1 MKLMLRFMKPYTAR
15 IIITV
20 ILKFLAVIS
29 ELFIPYTLEYVI
41 DDIAPTKNMKLVA
54 LYGIAM
60 VVFAVMGLFF
70 NVMGNRMATYTSKN
84 AIRNVRSELFEK
96 TMFLGGE
103 EFDRASLPSVISR
116 MTSDSYNVQSFLG
129 IVQRMGVRAPIMLL
143 GGIIIAGRMDISL
156 TLVLLCMI
164 PVLAFII
171 IFISKKGIPM
181 FRKVQGML
189 DGIVC
194 IMRENISG
202 VRVIRAL
209 SKHYYEK
216 DRFEKQSDAL
226 AESDIKAGMVMALP
240 NPVMTLFLNTGLTLI
255 ILIGAYRVNSGVMKT
270 GVILAF
276 LTYFNMIMQ
285 AVMGIN
291 RIFIL
296 YSKAGASADR
306 IDDLLSIKNSV
317 EDLPEDANDG
327 TDRSKNDGSDYA
339 IIFDKV
345 SIDKM
350 GLKDISFKVKK
361 GQSLGIIG
369 STGCGKTTILNLLL
383 RFYDP
388 DSGTISIDGKPVKYY
403 SRKAL
408 RQKFGV
414 VFQNDIIFN
423 DTIYENI
430 DFGRN
435 LDKKDIEKGAQNAG
449 IADYIEGLPDK
460 YQHILAIKGMN
471 LSGGQRQRM
480 LVARAL
486 AGGSEIIILDD
497 SSSALDYRT
506 DARLRENLKKNYPH
520 VTKVMIAQRVSSVRD
535 MNSIVVMDKGRII
548 GYGDH
553 ESLMENCETYRET
566 YNMQMGEEMCNAANQ

>member
-54 LYGIAM
+54 LYGIVM
-60 VVFAVMGLFF
+60 VVFAVLGLFF

-216 DRFEKQSDAL
+216 DRFEK
-226 AESDIKAGMVMALP
+226 IP
-240 NPVMTLFLNTGLTLI
+240 
-255 ILIGAYRVNSGVMKT
+255 
-270 GVILAF
+270 
-276 LTYFNMIMQ
+276 
-285 AVMGIN
+285 
-291 RIFIL
+291 
-296 YSKAGASADR
+296 
-306 IDDLLSIKNSV
+306 
-317 EDLPEDANDG
+317 
-327 TDRSKNDGSDYA
+327 
-339 IIFDKV
+339 
-345 SIDKM
+345 
-350 GLKDISFKVKK
+350 
-361 GQSLGIIG
+361 
-369 STGCGKTTILNLLL
+369 
-383 RFYDP
+383 
-388 DSGTISIDGKPVKYY
+388 
-403 SRKAL
+403 
-408 RQKFGV
+408 
-414 VFQNDIIFN
+414 
-423 DTIYENI
+423 
-430 DFGRN
+430 
-435 LDKKDIEKGAQNAG
+435 
-449 IADYIEGLPDK
+449 
-460 YQHILAIKGMN
+460 QHF
-471 LSGGQRQRM
+471 
-480 LVARAL
+480 
-486 AGGSEIIILDD
+486 
-497 SSSALDYRT
+497 
-506 DARLRENLKKNYPH
+506 
-520 VTKVMIAQRVSSVRD
+520 
-535 MNSIVVMDKGRII
+535 
-548 GYGDH
+548 
-553 ESLMENCETYRET
+553 
-566 YNMQMGEEMCNAANQ
+566 